1 MSPPPRDIYEH
12 DVNFTALALQDPA
25 FAKKLKPNKQ
35 LDFSDPES
43 VLQLTK
49 SLLHRDF
56 EIDIELPNDRLC
68 PPVPNRFNYIIWL
81 QDLVDST
88 SHDYRESYDPRR
100 EVVGV
105 DIGTGASA
113 IYPLLG
119 CRQRPNWRFIATE
132 ADEKSFDYARRNVA
146 RNGLADRIQ
155 VLKVEDAGGK
165 DGPLVP
171 ESVLEKFERIDFVMT
186 NPPFHS
192 SQHSLLTSASSKSR
206 PPNSVCTGS
215 PSEMITPG
223 GEVGFVTRLIH
234 QSVSV
239 QQEKRTTRTKVQWWS
254 SMLGKLS
261 SVGVVVERLRK
272 AGCRNWAVKE
282 FVHPGGKT
290 RRWAVAWS
298 FYGYRPASSV
308 ARGVGGR
315 AVRAASA
322 SACANRGAVGA
333 KKKKEGE
340 EDGRHEEEVVVE
352 GGLLPFP
359 PEFEFE
365 VQHAPGGVQEVGR
378 RVDTEI
384 GKLDLRWQWKPAL
397 GIGLGVA
404 ENGDC
409 WSRKARRRKEQE
421 MKMKEL
427 RLKEEDEEMR
437 DPSEDDGDEDGD
449 EDKEPEFVFKIRL
462 SRSSRS
468 ERGKEEKGKEV
479 DQGGVVV
486 MLRWLQ
492 GQDHVVFESFCG
504 WLNRKIDL
512 ETR

>member
-1 MSPPPRDIYEH
+1 M
-12 DVNFTALALQDPA
+12 
-25 FAKKLKPNKQ
+25 
-35 LDFSDPES
+35 
-43 VLQLTK
+43 LQLG
-49 SLLHRDF
+49 S
-56 EIDIELPNDRLC
+56 EQVGINLPLQVKNL
-68 PPVPNRFNYIIWL
+68 PPLSRFNYIIWL
-81 QDLVDST
+81 QDLLDST
-88 SHDYRESYDPRR
+88 SDDYRESYDPRR

-132 ADEKSFDYARRNVA
+132 ADDKSFDYARRNVA
-146 RNGLADRIQ
+146 RNGLEDRIQ

-165 DGPLVP
+165 HAPLVP
-171 ESVLEKFERIDFVMT
+171 ESVLERFERIDFLMT

-192 SQHSLLTSASSKSR
+192 SQHSLLTSASAKSR

-215 PSEMITPG
+215 ASEMITPG

-234 QSVSV
+234 QSLSV
-239 QQEKRTTRTKVQWWS
+239 QQENRTVRTKVQWWS

-261 SVGVVVERLRK
+261 SVGIVVERLRK

-290 RRWAVAWS
+290 RRWGVAWS
-298 FYGYRPASSV
+298 LGGYRPASAV

-322 SACANRGAVGA
+322 SACANSGAVGG
-333 KKKKEGE
+333 KKKKGE
-340 EDGRHEEEVVVE
+340 EDGSHEEEVLE
-352 GGLLPFP
+352 WGLLPFP
-359 PEFEFE
+359 AEFEFE
-365 VQHAPGGVQEVGR
+365 VQHAAGGVQEVGR
-378 RVDTEI
+378 RVDPEI

-397 GIGLGVA
+397 GIGLGIA

-421 MKMKEL
+421 MKMKK
-427 RLKEEDEEMR
+427 LKLEEEDEEMR

-449 EDKEPEFVFKIRL
+449 EEKEPELVFKIRL
-462 SRSSRS
+462 SRSSR
-468 ERGKEEKGKEV
+468 RGRENEEKGKEMGE
-479 DQGGVVV
+479 GGVVV

-492 GQDHVVFESFCG
+492 GQDHVLFESFCG
-504 WLNRKIDL
+504 WLKRKIDL